1 MKKLIEMMADAQFFL
16 FVLGL
21 LGVPFFNKVHEL
33 LAKCNP
39 TVFSYSCVVLTYI
52 VIYMLLH
59 K

>member
-21 LGVPFFNKVHEL
+21 LGVPFFNKIHEL
-33 LAKCNP
+33 LTKCNP
-39 TVFSYSCVVLTYI
+39 TVFSYACVILTY
-52 VIYMLLH
+52 VVFYNLLH